1 MSSTATHLAADVLD
15 RLAIDALSGADK
27 QQAESHLAG
36 CARCTDDLKSL
47 RADMQHFT
55 QFVMPRTQDRVRA
68 RVQRESRFW
77 NPSRWMAPAFA
88 LAGAATLALIA
99 MPKQGIDTRLPVRYE
114 GVKGGPVLSIYAL
127 TQGAQQPKELARQA
141 EVAPGDKLQ
150 FVVQPS
156 GYEYLLIA
164 SVDGTGAV
172 SAYYPPEGK
181 KSAALVAGKQQ
192 LPVAIELD
200 AAPGKEHVVAFFS
213 HQPLELDSLSGA
225 LKASPDAPPAPANA
239 SVQVFTFDKHSK

>member
-1 MSSTATHLAADVLD
+1 MNAQSHLAADVLD
-15 RLAIDALSGADK
+15 RLAINALSAQDK
-27 QQAESHLAG
+27 QQAESHLASCTR
-36 CARCTDDLKSL
+36 CADDLKSL
-47 RADMQHFT
+47 QADMQHFS
-55 QFVMPRTQDRVRA
+55 QFVMPRTQDQVRA
-68 RVQRESRFW
+68 RVQRGASFW

-99 MPKQGIDTRLPVRYE
+99 LPKQGVDTRLPVRYE

-127 TQGAQQPKELARQA
+127 AQGAQQPKELAQKA
-141 EVAPGDKLQ
+141 QVAPGDKLQ

-200 AAPGKEHVVAFFS
+200 AAPGKEHVYAFFS

-225 LKASPDAPPAPANA
+225 LKANPEAPAAPAN
-239 SVQVFTFDKHSK
+239 SSLQVFTFDKNTK

>member
-1 MSSTATHLAADVLD
+1 MNTQSHLAADVLD
-15 RLAIDALSGADK
+15 RLALDALNTQDK
-27 QQAESHLAG
+27 QQAESHLASCTR
-36 CARCTDDLKSL
+36 CADDLKSL
-47 RADMQHFT
+47 RADMQHFS
-55 QFVMPRTQDRVRA
+55 QFVMPRTQDKVRA
-68 RVQRESRFW
+68 RVQRAGSFW

-99 MPKQGIDTRLPVRYE
+99 LPKQGVDTRLPVRYE

-127 TQGAQQPKELARQA
+127 AQGAQQPKELAKQA
-141 EVAPGDKLQ
+141 QVAPGDKLQ

-164 SVDGTGAV
+164 SLDGTGAV

-200 AAPGKEHVVAFFS
+200 AAPGREHVVAYFS
-213 HQPLELDSLSGA
+213 HQPLDLDSVATS
-225 LKASPDAPPAPANA
+225 LKANPDAPVAPDQAA
-239 SVQVFTFDKHSK
+239 VQVFTFDKNTK